1 MANKP
6 LAQAESVNSMLR
18 SNSVLVEIDGA
29 VRRITLDKLM
39 DAINE
44 NETELLRQV
53 AWGVPLKETSNTNWG
68 VVGNRLMWEE
78 YKSHIGRYFLHNS
91 GKAAKLSRTNS
102 ALFADGTAVD
112 QTKGHIMFHGPSLY
126 YLVQTD
132 AVNNIPILW
141 MSQLPIGGHVIDDEH
156 TTFGAYKASMS
167 GSALVSRGGVAP
179 AGARTIE
186 SFWTAAQVNGDRFGL
201 TDYTHRLYMMMLLLS
216 EFGCPNAQTKV
227 GYGVCGSTSVDV
239 WSAAQNLLT
248 GATAALGDET
258 GKIDITVTNGNTS
271 TTNASRVN
279 LFGIEDAWG
288 WQWEMIQGI
297 FYGNSNNA
305 GQDGTEIFIYEGN
318 RMPSA
323 AELASHPEGTFRQ
336 KTRLTTS
343 GYTSKMELGEY
354 FDLIAKTLSG
364 GSDSYWTDYNY
375 NSATGQLCLWGGY
388 ADSGAACGLA
398 CSSSHLA
405 WSTAASYSGARLA
418 YYGPLEIVTGSEL
431 MAEIA

>member
-6 LAQAESVNSMLR
+6 LAQADSVTSMLR
-18 SNSVLVEIDGA
+18 TNSVMVEIDGA
-29 VRRITLDKLM
+29 IRRITLDKLM

-44 NETELLRQV
+44 DETELLRQV
-53 AWGVPLKETSNTNWG
+53 AWGVPLKETANTEWG
-68 VVGNRLMWEE
+68 VIGNRLMWEE

-102 ALFADGTAVD
+102 NIFADGTAVD
-112 QTKGHIMFHGPSLY
+112 QSKGHIMFHGPKLY

-141 MSQLPIGGHVIDDEH
+141 MSQLPIGGHVIDEEH
-156 TTFGAYKASMS
+156 TTIGAFKGSMS

-179 AGARTIE
+179 AGSKTIAQ
-186 SFWTAAQVNGDRFGL
+186 FWAAAQVNGDRFGL

-216 EFGCPNAQTKV
+216 EFGSPNAQTKV

-239 WSAAQNLLT
+239 WSVASALLT
-248 GATAALGDET
+248 GATAALGDVT
-258 GKIDITVTNGNTS
+258 GKIDITVTNGSTS

-297 FYGNSNNA
+297 FFGNSGNA
-305 GQDGTEIFIYEGN
+305 EQDGTEVFIYEGN

-323 AELASHPEGTFRQ
+323 AELSTHPEGIFRQ
-336 KTRLTTS
+336 KERITSS
-343 GYTSKMELGEY
+343 GYTTKMVLGEF

-375 NSATGQLCLWGGY
+375 NNNTGQLCLCGGH
-388 ADSGAACGLA
+388 ADNGAVCGLA
-398 CSSSHLA
+398 CSL
-405 WSTAASYSGARLA
+405 STFAFSNSGAPYGARLA
-418 YYGPLEIVTGSEL
+418 YYGPVEIVTGSEL